1 MSLIYVV
8 SGSWISEISCS
19 QVHLD
24 KMPFIG
30 TAVFV
35 PHPRPLLLHLKQVW
49 AERRQAVWR
58 PTQKT
63 CCMTTRTIFCKE
75 IANQG
80 PMNNWNACAVSTEYV
95 PTANSR
101 VTSELYKSGI
111 VCELFQKYWGNNTRL
126 DWGQGVDLVRG
137 RGGVG
142 LGTSAFKNSKDAQ
155 LFLLL
160 LKERCF

>member
-101 VTSELYKSGI
+101 VTSKLYKYGI
-111 VCELFQKYWGNNTRL
+111 VCELFQKYWENNTRL